1 MLRKMMFLYLK
12 GGKFERRKALWRFQI
27 LNTSNDVNFTR
38 IVALSKEHFKTSISM
53 ISLLNTTHQWFKVED
68 VFMRELEL
76 WTDTLHLRVRNK
88 IQESI
93 VEFSKFCL
101 EIQLANNSNP
111 QRQFEEEERDYL
123 SNFGINIVNEV
134 LKRKVII
141 ADRAKGAFVSSISH
155 ELRNPLQRSN

>member
-1 MLRKMMFLYLK
+1 MK
-12 GGKFERRKALWRFQI
+12 KALWRFQI

-68 VFMRELEL
+68 EL

-101 EIQLANNSNP
+101 EIQLANNS
-111 QRQFEEEERDYL
+111 
-123 SNFGINIVNEV
+123 SNNDENKIVKSTIDET
-134 LKRKVII
+134 I
-141 ADRAKGAFVSSISH
+141 F
-155 ELRNPLQRSN
+155 

>member
-1 MLRKMMFLYLK
+1 MMLKEVAK
-12 GGKFERRKALWRFQI
+12 
-27 LNTSNDVNFTR
+27 VFT
-38 IVALSKEHFKTSISM
+38 
-53 ISLLNTTHQWFKVED
+53 
-68 VFMRELEL
+68 RELEL

-101 EIQLANNSNP
+101 EIQLANNSSNNDENKIVKSTIGDPIMKQYFNMAVKLMRDTLNVDSVYLLEMALSFKTADP

-134 LKRKVII
+134 IKRKVII